1 MIRSGWE
8 RGGIQWGPAAEA
20 TQVYVVL
27 SDVVRKTVEHTDGGW
42 TRVLDAN
49 GLPTRKEPLEADFGS
64 TEALLT
70 ELSRNT

>member
-8 RGGIQWGPAAEA
+8 RGGIQWEAAADA
-20 TQVYVVL
+20 TQVYVAL
-27 SDVVRKTVEHTDGGW
+27 SDVVRKTVEDAGGSW
-42 TRVLDAN
+42 TKVLDAN

>member
-8 RGGIQWGPAAEA
+8 RGGIQWGSAADA
-20 TQVYVVL
+20 TQVYVAL
-27 SDVVRKTVEHTDGGW
+27 SDVVRKTVEDAEGGW

-70 ELSRNT
+70 ELLGKT